1 MDLLTK
7 EELKTLVVQLRTPC
21 VSIFMPTH
29 RGGGKE
35 DPIRWRVHVGAAEK
49 HLVATGLRPS
59 AAHELLE
66 PARHLL
72 EDASFWKHQCDGL
85 AFFLAPQFLR
95 LYRLPLAFADL
106 VVVADRFHVKPL
118 LPLVSSNGRFYVL
131 ALSQHGVRL
140 LQGTRDR
147 VSEVDLQG
155 VPRSLAEALLSHEAK
170 EPVSFYG
177 RRAGEGAGSWGGI
190 FHGHGVGIDDPK
202 DELLHFFQ
210 QIDRGLHPLLSA
222 ERAPL
227 VVAAVEYLIPIY
239 RNANTYP
246 HLLEVGIEGNP
257 DRLSSKE
264 LHDLAWAVLQPHF
277 QEAQRKAAALYEQ
290 LAGTGRTA
298 SDLKQVV
305 PAASQ
310 GEVETLFV
318 ALGRERWGR
327 FNADT
332 GGVEEH
338 DRLETGDEDLLNLA
352 AIFTLAHG
360 NTVYSVEP
368 GQLSEGSLVAAV
380 FHLPLAKHG
389 KRRFAQGVQP

>member
-1 MDLLTK
+1 MNLLTK
-7 EELKTLVVQLRTPC
+7 EELKTLVVQHRTPC

-35 DPIRWRVHVGAAEK
+35 DPIRWRVHVGEAEK
-49 HLVATGLRPS
+49 HLVATGLRAS
-59 AAHELLE
+59 EAQELLE

-72 EDASFWKHQCDGL
+72 EDVSFWQYQCDGL
-85 AFFLAPQFLR
+85 AFFLAPEFQR
-95 LYRLPLAFADL
+95 LYRLPMVFEDL

-118 LPLVSSNGRFYVL
+118 LPLISSNGRFYVL
-131 ALSQHGVRL
+131 ALSQNAVRL
-140 LQGTRDR
+140 LQGTHYS
-147 VSEVDLQG
+147 VSEVDLKG
-155 VPRSLAEALLSHEAK
+155 VPRNLAEALLTHEAK
-170 EPVSFYG
+170 EPFSFYG

-190 FHGHGVGIDDPK
+190 FHGHGVGIDDSK
-202 DELLHFFQ
+202 EELLHYFQ
-210 QIDRGLHPLLSA
+210 KIDRGLHPLLSE

-227 VVAAVEYLIPIY
+227 VVAAVDYLFPIY

-264 LHDLAWAVLQPHF
+264 LHDLAWAVVQPHF

-305 PAASQ
+305 PAAYQ

-318 ALGRERWGR
+318 ALGRQRWGR

-332 GGVEEH
+332 GRVEEH
-338 DRLETGDEDLLNLA
+338 ERAESGDEDLLNLA
-352 AIFTLAHG
+352 AIYTLGHG
-360 NTVYSVEP
+360 KTVYPVEP
-368 GQLSEGSLVAAV
+368 GQIPEGSLVAAV
-380 FHLPLAKHG
+380 FHLPLPKHG
-389 KRRFAQGVQP
+389 KRR